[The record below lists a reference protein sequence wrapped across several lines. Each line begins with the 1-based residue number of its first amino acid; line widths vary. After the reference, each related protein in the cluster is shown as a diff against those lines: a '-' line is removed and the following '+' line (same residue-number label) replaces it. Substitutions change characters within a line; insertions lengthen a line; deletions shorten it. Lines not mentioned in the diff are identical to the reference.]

1 MSSLKGEIRLP
12 SFGDDFVALRND
24 STRFAS
30 SCWSIGRL
38 PKLKGPILK
47 GATMS
52 ATAQTLRPP
61 SRALMLL
68 EGRAFHE
75 LGAFLCALPLLCIA
89 PRGDGHPVLVLPAL
103 VASYTSTRPLR
114 SFLKSRGYSV

>member
-1 MSSLKGEIRLP
+1 MILLRCGTILRGLRLP
-12 SFGDDFVALRND
+12 VGPLV
-24 STRFAS
+24 
-30 SCWSIGRL
+30 GL

-68 EGRAFHE
+68 EGRAIHE
-75 LGAFLCALPLLCIA
+75 LGAFLGALPLLSLA
-89 PRGDGHPVLVLPAL
+89 PRGDGHPVLVLPGL
-103 VASYTSTRPLR
+103 PSSHPSTPPLPTSLNSPPST
-114 SFLKSRGYSV
+114 S